1 MTTQSTGRTLLLIA
15 IVAIV
20 ALIGYGIMYGP
31 DGRTDSQKMSDA
43 IKELPNGVD
52 NSARQLEDRT
62 PADKLVDAVEDVGND
77 LKKATNQQ

>member
-15 IVAIV
+15 ILAII
-20 ALIGYGIMYGP
+20 ALISYSIMYAP
-31 DGRTDSQKMSDA
+31 DDRTDGQKMSDA
-43 IKELPNGVD
+43 IKELPNGLD

-77 LKKATNQQ
+77 LKKAANQQ